1 MSRKSLVRFAGKL
14 LVCLLTIWCVATFN
28 FFLIRFMPGDPLE
41 HLVGEE
47 DYLYL
52 TSAHPDVLEELKEE
66 YGLDQSLGRQYGN
79 YLSRLLH
86 GDLGQ
91 SYKNKVPVLDLIL
104 QRLGRTFRLI
114 LPSVVL
120 AAVLGILLGAAAGW
134 REGSLLD
141 RVISRLSLIIY
152 SIPGYCLGML
162 GLMVFCFWLGTVPS
176 GGMTSGGLTGAAYT
190 RDLLWHMALP
200 VSVLT
205 LSKLSYNIPMMRSS
219 VVDAKRSDFTLVAR
233 TKGLSGRRILFRHV
247 LPNAALPMITI
258 ITMQM
263 GFIVSG
269 SMMLEQLFNWDG
281 MGLLVYRAIGGN
293 DYPVL
298 QGSLLVLTV
307 CVVFSNILSDFLCA
321 LIDPRIKDGV
331 WNEL

>member
-1 MSRKSLVRFAGKL
+1 MNKKNLTRYGGKL
-14 LVCLLTIWCVATFN
+14 LVYLLTVWCVATFN
-28 FFLIRFMPGDPLE
+28 FFLIRFMPGDPLG

-52 TSAHPDVLEELKEE
+52 TSAHPEVLQELEQE
-66 YGLDQSLGRQYGN
+66 YGLDGSLWEQYGA
-79 YLSRLLH
+79 YLNRLVH

-104 QRLGRTFRLI
+104 WRLGRTFRLI
-114 LPSVVL
+114 LPAVAL
-120 AAVLGILLGAAAGW
+120 AAIFGILLGAIAGW
-134 REGSLLD
+134 RSGSRLD
-141 RVISRLSLIIY
+141 RLISRFSLIVY

-162 GLMVFCFWLGTVPS
+162 GLLVFCFWLGIVPS

-200 VSVLT
+200 VGVLT
-205 LSKLSYNIPMMRSS
+205 MSKLAYNIQMMRSS
-219 VVDAKRSDFTLVAR
+219 VVNAKRADFALVAR
-233 TKGLSGRRILFRHV
+233 TKGLSGRRILFRHI

-269 SMMLEQLFNWDG
+269 SMMIEQLFNWDG
-281 MGLLVYRAIGGN
+281 MGLLVYKAIGGN

-307 CVVFSNILSDFLCA
+307 CVVLSNLLSDLLCA
-321 LIDPRIKDGV
+321 LVDPRIKDGV